1 MFLFL
6 ARLLVFY
13 AMIGVELTTAF
24 VLVLLLPFAS
34 HCLVSFDDP
43 PPVWRRTED
52 NAVQGIEPMVEA
64 SWS

>member
-1 MFLFL
+1 
-6 ARLLVFY
+6 
-13 AMIGVELTTAF
+13 MIGVELTTAF